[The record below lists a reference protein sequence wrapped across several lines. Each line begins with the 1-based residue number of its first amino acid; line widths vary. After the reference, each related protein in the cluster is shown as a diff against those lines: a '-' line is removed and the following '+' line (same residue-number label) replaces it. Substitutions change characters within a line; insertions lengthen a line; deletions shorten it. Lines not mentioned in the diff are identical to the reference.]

1 MITDRKEKT
10 YNSAFV
16 LGVRIDKV
24 TLQEAVD
31 ICKKLIKSNTGHY
44 VVTPNPE
51 IIVAAHKNSQFKEI
65 LNGSDLSIPDGV
77 GIVWLSKIFGNST
90 PERVSGIDLL
100 ESLVQVA
107 AENGLGIFLLG
118 GREGVAEKAS
128 KVLKNRYPNLKI
140 VGTFAGDGER
150 SGDREVLKKIGQ
162 DHIDI
167 LAVAYGPGKQERWIK
182 RNLEKIN
189 VKLAISVGG
198 SLDFISGEKRR
209 SPKWVQNIG
218 LEWLFRL
225 VNEPSRW
232 KRQLALPVFVSL
244 FFIEKLSKG
253 KFR

>member
-1 MITDRKEKT
+1 MITDRKENT
-10 YNSAFV
+10 YRSAFV
-16 LGVRIDKV
+16 LGVRLDKV
-24 TLQEAVD
+24 TFQEAVD

-44 VVTPNPE
+44 VVTQNQE

-77 GIVWLSKIFGNST
+77 GIVWLSKIFGDGI

-100 ESLVQVA
+100 ESLVRVA

-118 GREGVAEKAS
+118 GQEGVAEKAS
-128 KVLKNRYPNLKI
+128 KVLKSRYPKLKI

-150 SGDREVLKKIGQ
+150 SGDKEVLKKIGQ
-162 DHIDI
+162 SHIDI

-182 RNLEKIN
+182 RNLKKIN
-189 VKLAISVGG
+189 VKLAIGVGG
-198 SLDFISGEKRR
+198 ALDFISMEKRR
-209 SPKWVQNIG
+209 APKWVQNIG

-232 KRQLALPVFVSL
+232 KRQLVLPVFVLL
-244 FFIEKLSKG
+244 FFIEKVSRS

>member
-51 IIVAAHKNSQFKEI
+51 IIVAAHKNSQLKEI

-77 GIVWLSKIFGNST
+77 GIVWLSKIFGDSI
-90 PERVSGIDLL
+90 PERVSGIDLI
-100 ESLVQVA
+100 ESLFQVA
-107 AENGLGIFLLG
+107 SESGLGIFLLG
-118 GREGVAEKAS
+118 GQEGVAEKAS
-128 KVLKNRYPNLKI
+128 KVLKSCYPKLKI

-162 DHIDI
+162 SHIDI

-182 RNLEKIN
+182 RNLGKIN
-189 VKLAISVGG
+189 VKLAIGVGG
-198 SLDFISGEKRR
+198 SLDFISGDKRR
-209 SPKWVQNIG
+209 APNWVQNIG

-225 VNEPSRW
+225 FNEPWRW
-232 KRQLALPVFVSL
+232 KRQLALPIFVLL
-244 FFIEKLSKG
+244 FFIEKLSRS